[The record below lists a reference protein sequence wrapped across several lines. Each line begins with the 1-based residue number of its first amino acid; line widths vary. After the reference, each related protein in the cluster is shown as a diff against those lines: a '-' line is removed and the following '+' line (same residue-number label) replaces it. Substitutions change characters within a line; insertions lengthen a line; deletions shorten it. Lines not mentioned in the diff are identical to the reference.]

1 MPPLAVRP
9 TSDGQIWTD
18 IKALQ
23 ERIFGGG
30 EVPETEQWTRRYF
43 GRNLTPATIEQVL
56 REAEAG
62 YMRDLT
68 DLESET
74 IGIDGHLFASVGKR
88 FPAIAS
94 IDYDV
99 VPAQGP
105 GLDPAKAMRAAEIV
119 RHGLAAI
126 PNLRQALVDL
136 SWGHFHGRS
145 AVEKLWVY
153 KPGDELRWRIN
164 DLSWIHPRRLSFGPE
179 RELRLVD
186 SLAYTGYFK
195 PVGFDLRS
203 IKHKWITF
211 TPRLRN
217 EYPEREGIGPI
228 CLYWAYFKRFSTRD
242 RLILMEVFGK
252 PWRIIEW
259 DAGIRQLSPEA
270 LDRAQETADKLGAN
284 ASASMPVGAK
294 LKVEQPGD
302 GAGEVHGDVVA
313 QANDEMSKIVNGQ
326 TRTTEAKPGALGSS
340 ADDTAAVE
348 QDTILAADGWRLSE
362 VVTEG
367 ISRDLV
373 ELNLG
378 VEWSMYTPRVLLRT
392 QRPIPRKQRIENC
405 EKTLK
410 LGIPMRLDQVYE
422 ETGFDKPEAG
432 DAIVQ
437 MVSAGD
443 RDAWGNATS
452 VTKTVIT
459 DPNKPPPP
467 PPRLPPGTPGAEPP
481 TAPGGG
487 QPPAPASA
495 TPATDPAASA
505 APDEDPDEVTAS
517 TSSATGEPTSA
528 ELLAAKLTEAG
539 VDRCEHGSVNRC
551 RLCGVERVRDFDV
564 DADGKPVR
572 DAEGNVEWKVAWK
585 AIDPT
590 LATASGGDDVLLARI
605 YASARIAKLQ
615 HGDLVCARQP
625 KSEHGTPES
634 LIDRGVRDTARET
647 ARWGNALISATDGLE
662 TGGAI
667 FSALSRAAAKLPL
680 TTFARTAEIRVL
692 HGLMLGALDS
702 LWERETDELVPLER
716 FAAVRGDVILM
727 AEQLSL
733 PFAEQPFDRAV
744 RMFRERRVLPPDVF
758 RQLTAAAKSRAF
770 TVAKLAR
777 QDLLDTVHAELA
789 RMIEAGKDA
798 MVDGSGPSLRDFR
811 KFAAERLE
819 SAGWTPANPSHVET
833 IYRTNVMGAYSDGRR
848 AEMTQPEVLAAR
860 PIWQVRGV
868 SDSRQ
873 RPTHAAANG
882 LCFAGND
889 PSWPKTPWGHNC
901 RCRLISRSQRWFQAS
916 GKSLSAPPAGLPD
929 EGWDSSEGS
938 LLGMMSA
945 E

>member
-1 MPPLAVRP
+1 MPPLAVRTTP
-9 TSDGQIWTD
+9 DGQVWTD

-30 EVPETEQWTRRYF
+30 EVPETDAWYRRYF

-74 IGIDGHLFASVGKR
+74 VGIDGHLFASVGKR

-119 RHGLAAI
+119 RQGMAAI
-126 PNLRQALVDL
+126 PGLRQALVDL

-145 AVEKLWVY
+145 CVEKQWRY
-153 KPGDELRWRIN
+153 QPGNAALKWGIAG
-164 DLSWIHPRRLSFGPE
+164 LHWIHPRRLSFGPE

-195 PVGFDLRS
+195 AVGFDLRS
-203 IKHKWITF
+203 IDHKWIQF

-259 DAGIRQLSPEA
+259 DSQIRNLPTDA

-284 ASASMPVGAK
+284 ASASMPIGAK

-302 GAGEVHGDVVA
+302 GAGEVHADAVQ

-326 TRTTEAKPGALGSS
+326 TRTTEAKPSAIGSS
-340 ADDTAAVE
+340 GDETAAAE
-348 QDTILAADGWRLSE
+348 QDAILDADAWRLSD

-367 ISRDLV
+367 IARDLV

-378 VEWSMYTPRVLLRT
+378 VEWSIYTPQVILRT
-392 QRPIPRKQRIENC
+392 QRPVPRSTRIGNAERV
-405 EKTLK
+405 LK
-410 LGIPMRLDQVYE
+410 LGVPLKLEQIYE
-422 ETGFDKPEAG
+422 ETGFERPGDG

-459 DPNKPPPP
+459 DPNRPPPP
-467 PPRLPPGTPGAEPP
+467 PPKPAPGTVPEAPAGSSAAPP
-481 TAPGGG
+481 GG
-487 QPPAPASA
+487 QPPAAEP
-495 TPATDPAASA
+495 SA
-505 APDEDPDEVTAS
+505 APSEINAS
-517 TSSATGEPTSA
+517 TSATQEPTSA
-528 ELLAAKLTEAG
+528 ELLAAKLTSAG

-572 DAEGNVEWKVAWK
+572 NAEGGIAWKVAWK
-585 AIDPT
+585 AIEPT
-590 LATASGGDDVLLARI
+590 LAAVDAGDDVIVARMMT
-605 YASARIAKLQ
+605 SARFARLH
-615 HGDLVCARQP
+615 HGDHVCMVRQP
-625 KSEHGTPES
+625 ESKNGSPEA
-634 LIDRGVRDTARET
+634 LIDGGVKETARET
-647 ARWGNALISATDGLE
+647 ARWGVQLVDATDGIE
-662 TGGAI
+662 TATGIAA
-667 FSALSRAAAKLPL
+667 ALDRAAERLPL
-680 TTFARTAEIRVL
+680 TTFARVAERRIL

-702 LWERETDELVPLER
+702 LWERETDEPVPLER
-716 FAAVRGDVILM
+716 FAAVRAEVVLM
-727 AEQLSL
+727 ATQLSL

-744 RMFRERRVLPPDVF
+744 RMFRERNVLPRDTF
-758 RQLTAAAKSRAF
+758 AQITGAAKKRAF
-770 TVAKLAR
+770 TIAKLAR
-777 QDLLDTVHAELA
+777 QDLLDTAHAELA
-789 RMIEAGKDA
+789 RMIEEGKNA
-798 MVDGSGPSLRDFR
+798 MVDGSGPSLREFK
-811 KFAAERLE
+811 KFCAERLE
-819 SAGWTPANPSHVET
+819 SAGWTPANPSHVEI
-833 IYRTNVMGAYSDGRR
+833 IYRQNVVGAYNDGRH
-848 AEMTQPEVLAAR
+848 AEMTQPDVLAAR

-868 SDSRQ
+868 GDSRQ
-873 RPTHAAANG
+873 RPTHREANG
-882 LCFAGND
+882 LCYAAND
-889 PSWPKTPWGHNC
+889 PSWPRPPFGFAC
-901 RCRLISRSQRWFQAS
+901 RCRQISRSQRWFSAS
-916 GKSLSAPPAGLPD
+916 GKALSAPPAGLPD
-929 EGWDSSEGS
+929 EGFDAREGS
-938 LLGMMSA
+938 LLDLASA

>member
-18 IKALQ
+18 IRALQ

-30 EVPETEQWTRRYF
+30 EVPETDAWMRRHF
-43 GRNLTPATIEQVL
+43 GRSLTPATIEQVL

-74 IGIDGHLFASVGKR
+74 VGIDGHLFASVGKR

-105 GLDPAKAMRAAEIV
+105 GIDPAKSMRAAELV

-126 PNLRQALVDL
+126 RNFRQALVDL

-145 AVEKLWVY
+145 AVEKLWSY
-153 KPGDELRWRIN
+153 KPGDELKWRID

-186 SLAYTGYFK
+186 SMAFTGYFK
-195 PVGFDLRS
+195 AVGFDLRS

-259 DAGIRQLSPEA
+259 EPGTRALAPDA
-270 LDRAQETADKLGAN
+270 LDKAQETADKLGAN
-284 ASASMPVGAK
+284 ASASMPIGAK

-302 GAGEVHGDVVA
+302 GAGEVHADVVQ

-340 ADDTAAVE
+340 ADETAAAE
-348 QDTILAADGWRLSE
+348 QDAILDADGWRLSE
-362 VVTEG
+362 VVTEQ
-367 ISRDLV
+367 IARDLV

-378 VEWSMYTPRVLLRT
+378 VEWSMYTPQVLLRT
-392 QRPIPRKQRIENC
+392 QRPIPRSTRIGNAERV
-405 EKTLK
+405 LK
-410 LGIPMRLDQVYE
+410 LGVPLKLEQIYE
-422 ETGFDKPEAG
+422 ETGFERPGDG

-467 PPRLPPGTPGAEPP
+467 PPRLPPEAPGAGPSGTPP
-481 TAPGGG
+481 GG
-487 QPPAPASA
+487 QPPAEA
-495 TPATDPAASA
+495 DPAESDKAS
-505 APDEDPDEVTAS
+505 DELTAS
-517 TSSATGEPTSA
+517 TQSQTEPTAA
-528 ELLAAKLTEAG
+528 ELLAAKLTSAG

-572 DAEGNVEWKVAWK
+572 NAEGGIAWKVAWK
-585 AIDPT
+585 AIEPT
-590 LATASGGDDVLLARI
+590 LAAVDTGDEVLLASI

-625 KSEHGTPES
+625 KSEHGSPEA
-634 LIDRGVRDTARET
+634 LIDAGVRETVRET
-647 ARWGNALISATDGLE
+647 ARWGQSLIGATDGIKTA
-662 TGGAI
+662 TGIAA
-667 FSALSRAAAKLPL
+667 ALNRAAARLPL
-680 TTFARTAEIRVL
+680 TTFARVAERRIL

-702 LWERETDELVPLER
+702 LWERETDEPVPLER
-716 FAAVRGDVILM
+716 FAAVRAEVMLM
-727 AEQLSL
+727 ATQLSL

-744 RMFRERRVLPPDVF
+744 RMFRERNVLPRDTF
-758 RQLTAAAKSRAF
+758 AQITGAAKKRAF
-770 TVAKLAR
+770 TIAKLAR
-777 QDLLDTVHAELA
+777 QDLLDTAHAELA
-789 RMIEAGKDA
+789 RMIEEGKNA
-798 MVDGSGPSLRDFR
+798 MVDGGGPSLRDFK
-811 KFAAERLE
+811 KFCAERLE
-819 SAGWTPANPSHVET
+819 SAGWTPANPTHVEV
-833 IYRTNVMGAYSDGRR
+833 IYRNNVMGAYADGRK
-848 AEMTQPEVLAAR
+848 AEMTQPDVLAAR

-868 SDSRQ
+868 NDSRQ

>member
-74 IGIDGHLFASVGKR
+74 VGIDGHLFASVGKR

-119 RHGLAAI
+119 RQGMAAI
-126 PNLRQALVDL
+126 PNFRQALVDL

-145 AVEKLWVY
+145 CVEKEWRY
-153 KPGDELRWRIN
+153 QPGNVELKWGIAG
-164 DLSWIHPRRLSFGPE
+164 LHWIHPRRLSFGPE

-195 PVGFDLRS
+195 AVGFDLRS
-203 IKHKWITF
+203 IPHKWIQF

-259 DAGIRQLSPEA
+259 DPSARALSPDA

-302 GAGEVHGDVVA
+302 GAGEVHADVVQ

-340 ADDTAAVE
+340 ADETAAGE
-348 QDTILAADGWRLSE
+348 QDAILDADGWRLSE
-362 VVTEG
+362 VVTEQLA
-367 ISRDLV
+367 RDLV

-378 VEWSMYTPRVLLRT
+378 AEWSMYTPRVLLRT
-392 QRPIPRKQRIENC
+392 QRPIPRSTRIANC
-405 EKTLK
+405 EKVLK
-410 LGIPMRLDQVYE
+410 LGVPLKLEQIYE
-422 ETGFDKPEAG
+422 ETGFERPGDG

-467 PPRLPPGTPGAEPP
+467 PPRLPPGSPGAEPP
-481 TAPGGG
+481 VTPGGG
-487 QPPAPASA
+487 QPPASA
-495 TPATDPAASA
+495 TPATDPAA
-505 APDEDPDEVTAS
+505 PDELTAS
-517 TSSATGEPTSA
+517 TTSPDMPEPTSA

-564 DADGKPVR
+564 DEDGKPIRTSDGKV
-572 DAEGNVEWKVAWK
+572 AWKVAWK
-585 AIDPT
+585 AIEPT
-590 LATASGGDDVLLARI
+590 LATMAPGDEVVVARLMT
-605 YASARIAKLQ
+605 SARFARLQ

-625 KSEHGTPES
+625 KSEHGSPEA
-634 LIDRGVRDTARET
+634 LIDAGVRETVRET
-647 ARWGNALISATDGLE
+647 ARWGQSLIGATDGIKTA
-662 TGGAI
+662 TGIAA
-667 FSALSRAAAKLPL
+667 ALNRAAARLPL
-680 TTFARTAEIRVL
+680 TTFARVAERRIL

-702 LWERETDELVPLER
+702 LWERETDEPVPLER
-716 FAAVRGDVILM
+716 FAAIRTEVMLM
-727 AEQLSL
+727 ATQLSL

-938 LLGMMSA
+938 LLGMAAA